1 MDVLDSSAILAFLW
15 DEPGT
20 DTVKAALSAGAVCV
34 VANWSE
40 VAAKVLARGGDWPSA
55 EAALL
60 GFGLRIVGIEPV
72 DAVQAA
78 RLWEEHP
85 SLSLGDRLCLAV
97 AERLGATV
105 LTADRAWCDASDAVR
120 LIRSGA

>member
-78 RLWEEHP
+78 RRWEAHP
-85 SLSLGDRLCLAV
+85 SLSWGDRLCL

-105 LTADRAWCDASDAVR
+105 LTADRAWCAASDAVR